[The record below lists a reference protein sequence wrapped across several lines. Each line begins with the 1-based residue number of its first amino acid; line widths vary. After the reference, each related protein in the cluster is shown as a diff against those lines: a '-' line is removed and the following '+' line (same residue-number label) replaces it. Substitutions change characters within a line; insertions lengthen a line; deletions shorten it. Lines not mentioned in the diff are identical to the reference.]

1 MYFSFVPLITAL
13 LPAIGIHV
21 SYLLA
26 AQFGHVPWC
35 FPYIDSCTSISAVGR
50 EGPESYI
57 FRAAIIPTAIFMMVY
72 WRLSCEWLRTLGS
85 HKTNRNRVMWYLGL
99 AASIGLILYA
109 TVLGSIGEEFRVQ
122 RRIGVTIFYIC
133 TFMAQVL
140 MTGQL
145 AALVKSQP
153 SVIPVR
159 TSRLL
164 TWICGTV
171 ALLGLTSLSLW
182 AFYDGHNRI
191 DDAFE
196 WVLTLLLQLHI
207 FVTYF
212 AWRDSGFRASFTV
225 SGRRDAATH

>member
-1 MYFSFVPLITAL
+1 MYFNFVPLITAL
-13 LPAIGIHV
+13 LPAIGVHV

-50 EGPESYI
+50 ERPESYI
-57 FRAAIIPTAIFMMVY
+57 FQASIIPTAIFMMVY

-85 HKTNRNRVMWYLGL
+85 HMTNWNRVMLYLGL
-99 AASIGLILYA
+99 AASIGLVLYA
-109 TVLGSIGEEFRVQ
+109 TVLGSVGQEFRVQ

-133 TFMAQVL
+133 TFVAQFL

-153 SVIPVR
+153 PVIPVR
-159 TSRLL
+159 IFRLL
-164 TWICGTV
+164 AWICV
-171 ALLGLTSLSLW
+171 AVSLLGLTSLSLW
-182 AFYDGHNRI
+182 AFYDGYNRV

-212 AWRDSGFRASFTV
+212 GWRDSGFRASFTI
-225 SGRRDAATH
+225 SGRRER